1 MFSGFWIFAFDKN
14 SGLQYG
20 RIGRGLMHLQVGK
33 LGPSSREGS
42 CQGLGS
48 FLW

>member
-1 MFSGFWIFAFDKN
+1 MDA
-14 SGLQYG
+14 LEEA
-20 RIGRGLMHLQVGK
+20 LLQVGK
-33 LGPSSREGS
+33 LGPSAREGS